1 MHPRGMKKANHREE
15 QNDTRRHSE
24 KKSNRDRNDNNF
36 TGYDK
41 FFHQEQNRGRQR
53 IDHTTTERDLQH
65 KIEMLVEE
73 VRALRMVRRGS
84 HVGYCV

>member
-15 QNDTRRHSE
+15 WNDTHRHSE
-24 KKSNRDRNDNNF
+24 RKPNRGRNDNIF
-36 TGYDK
+36 RGYNN

-53 IDHTTTERDLQH
+53 TDRTTTERDLQQR
-65 KIEMLVEE
+65 IEMLVEE